1 MNAALIEKYNV
12 PVPRYTSYPTVPFWT
27 VADDA
32 EGWGKQL
39 LKAQSAGKFKEGI
52 SLYIHLP
59 FCESLCTY
67 CGCNKRITK
76 NHSVEGQY
84 IKALLKE
91 WAMYVR
97 QSPEKM
103 VLRELHLGGGTPTFF
118 SPEHLKMLLEGIYGS
133 VEIHPEFDASFEGH
147 PNNTT
152 EAHLKALFEM
162 GFKRVSFGVQDMDE
176 KVQKAIHRIQP
187 HENVKRVTAWARE
200 IGYESVNFDLIYGL
214 PFQTPESVERTFKE
228 VIQLRPDRIAFY
240 SYAHV
245 PWASKSQ
252 KAYDVEDLPKG
263 SDKIALYLLG
273 QQLLSAAG
281 YEDVG
286 MDHFALRGDSLW
298 SAYEKGKLHRNF
310 MGYTTSASDVLIGLG
325 VSAISDVFFAYRQ
338 NEKTLEAYYERLEKD
353 EMPVFRGIDL
363 SESEVIRRG
372 HILDITC
379 KGATENIEAFISE
392 NEAFQLYKETLLLD
406 GLILTED
413 NSIVVT
419 PTGRQFLRNVAA
431 LFDEDFLR
439 TRNASESRFSKAV

>member
-1 MNAALIEKYNV
+1 MNATLIEKYNV

-27 VADDA
+27 DADDA
-32 EGWGKQL
+32 EGWEKQF
-39 LKAQSAGKFKEGI
+39 LKAQNAGKFKEGI
-52 SLYIHLP
+52 SVYIHLP

-76 NHSVEGQY
+76 NHSVESRY

-91 WAMYVR
+91 WSMYVA

-118 SPEHLKMLLEGIYGS
+118 SPEHLKELLDVIYS
-133 VEIHPEFDASFEGH
+133 QVEIHPEFDASFEGH

-162 GFKRVSFGVQDMDE
+162 GFKRVSFGVQDLDE

-214 PFQTPESVERTFKE
+214 PFQTPESVARTFKE

-252 KAYDVEDLPKG
+252 QAYDENDLPKG

-273 QQLLSAAG
+273 QHLLSEAG

-298 SAYEKGKLHRNF
+298 MSYEKGSLHRNF
-310 MGYTTSASDVLIGLG
+310 MGYTTAASDVLIGLG
-325 VSAISDVFFAYRQ
+325 VSAISDVFYAYRQ
-338 NEKTLEAYYERLEKD
+338 NEKTLESYYARLEKN
-353 EMPVFRGIDL
+353 EMPVFRGIDML
-363 SESEVIRRG
+363 ENEWIRRG

-379 KGATENIEAFISE
+379 KGSTDNIESFITES
-392 NEAFQLYKETLLLD
+392 EAFKLYKETLVLD
-406 GLILTED
+406 GLILTND
-413 NSIVVT
+413 NSIEVT
-419 PTGRQFLRNVAA
+419 PLGRQFLRNVAA

-439 TRNASESRFSKAV
+439 TRHASESKFSKAV